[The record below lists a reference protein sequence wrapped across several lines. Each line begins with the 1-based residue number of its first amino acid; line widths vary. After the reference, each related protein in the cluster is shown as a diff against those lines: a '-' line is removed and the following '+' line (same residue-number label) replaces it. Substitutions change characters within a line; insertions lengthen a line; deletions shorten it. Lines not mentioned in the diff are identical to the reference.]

1 MLLDKLPFDKNVL
14 SKENL
19 RLAKKYAYH
28 FWFRRTIFVNSL
40 LLRKNKSPNVG
51 IKKLY

>member
-19 RLAKKYAYH
+19 RLAKNMH
-28 FWFRRTIFVNSL
+28 IIFGLEGQYL
-40 LLRKNKSPNVG
+40 LIAIVRKK
-51 IKKLY
+51 